1 MGGKNRLTPGLFHC
15 TALVLYEP
23 GPSSLKPKDSGAAGK
38 VGSENSPPRLKHC
51 ALSASKS
58 WLRYFTALA
67 LVPNPAANAR
77 FLARLDAIP
86 DIISEMLYNV
96 VITKKSTDVNGKFCC
111 DSPPKTFTGGAC
123 QTQVNACFLNISYG
137 EKKELNWTSPYNF
150 HIFNCTLT
158 THILEIRHL

>member
-1 MGGKNRLTPGLFHC
+1 MGGENRLTPGLFHC

-111 DSPPKTFTGGAC
+111 DSPPKLLQAWLVRRKLMRVFSTSLTGKRKSSIEHLHTIFTFLIA
-123 QTQVNACFLNISYG
+123 
-137 EKKELNWTSPYNF
+137 
-150 HIFNCTLT
+150 H
-158 THILEIRHL
+158 